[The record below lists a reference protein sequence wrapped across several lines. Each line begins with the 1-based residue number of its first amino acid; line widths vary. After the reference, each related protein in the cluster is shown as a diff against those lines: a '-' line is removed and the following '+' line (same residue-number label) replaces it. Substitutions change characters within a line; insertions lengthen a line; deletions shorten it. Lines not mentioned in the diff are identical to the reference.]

1 MMEDMDEWTPPTAD
15 DPISFQVWDFGGQ
28 EVYYLTHQFFL
39 RGGRCVFLVVFS
51 LLLGPDDNRV
61 VSCAHLLNIFKCF

>member
-1 MMEDMDEWTPPTAD
+1 MEEWTPPTAD

-39 RGGRCVFLVVFS
+39 RGGRCVFLLVFS
-51 LLLGPDDNRV
+51 LELGPDANRI
-61 VSCAHLLNIFKCF
+61 VSTSSFLLQ